1 VKPSSFKPAIVI
13 AAYNRAG
20 SLQRLMHSLE
30 RAHYPDDGVKIIISV
45 DGGGNPDV
53 AAKARSLSIN
63 QTQPEVIEHPRN
75 LGLRDHILFCGSL
88 AEKYGSV
95 IVLED
100 DLVVDPWFYQFAC
113 ASLEYYDSTPEIAGI
128 ALYSQRYNDHAE
140 LPFEPFGNGHTT
152 FFMQVGCS
160 WGQIWSAKQWQG
172 FKSWY
177 DNADDST
184 VKACHGLP
192 DNVKRWSESSWKK
205 YFNAYIVDSGK
216 FIVYPYDSY
225 TTNCSDSPGVHI
237 KEVNNVFQVALKSPH
252 RAPDSFN
259 FAPYKDKEV
268 AYDAYMEPCGSFI
281 YHALKLAASEVE
293 IDLHG
298 HKPWTMLLE
307 KQYALT
313 LRVLDEPEVAIY
325 PVSFRP
331 IEMNFVYPVMMEDTV
346 AIRLYKMRPD
356 IEPKQVSPSDYFN
369 LTRYYSDFDS
379 RNMKYARGY
388 FREFW
393 RNLKKFYF

>member
-1 VKPSSFKPAIVI
+1 MNTPSYKPAIVI
-13 AAYNRAG
+13 VAYDRAE
-20 SLQRLMHSLE
+20 SLQRLIDSLD
-30 RAHYPDDGVKIIISV
+30 RAHYRGDEVNVVISV
-45 DGGGNPDV
+45 DGGGNREV
-53 AAKARSLSIN
+53 LSKARSSSIKG
-63 QTQPEVIEHPRN
+63 TQPEVIEHPNN
-75 LGLRDHILFCGSL
+75 LGLKDHILFCGSL
-88 AEKYGSV
+88 AQKYGSV

-100 DLVVDPWFYQFAC
+100 DLVVDPWFYEYAC
-113 ASLEYYDSTPEIAGI
+113 RSLDFYASTKEIAGI

-140 LPFEPFGNGHTT
+140 LPFEPFGNGYST

-160 WGQIWSAKQWQG
+160 WGQIWSAEQWQD
-172 FKSWY
+172 FKTWY
-177 DNADDST
+177 DQADGST
-184 VKACHGLP
+184 VSACLGLP

-216 FIVYPYDSY
+216 FIVYPYDSF

-237 KEVNNVFQVALKSPH
+237 KEVNNVFQVAMKSPY
-252 RAPDSFN
+252 RAEDSLN
-259 FAPYKDKEV
+259 FAPFQDKEV
-268 AYDAYMEPCGSFI
+268 AYDAYMEPCGAFI
-281 YHALKLAASEVE
+281 YKNLKLAATEVE

-298 HKPWTMLLE
+298 HKPWSMLLK

-313 LRVLDEPEVAIY
+313 LRVLDEPELAEY

-331 IEMNFVYPVMMEDTV
+331 IEMNFVYPVMMQDTV
-346 AIRLYKMRPD
+346 AIRLYRIRPD
-356 IEPKQVSPSDYFN
+356 IEPREVSPSDYFN

-393 RNLKKFYF
+393 RNFRKFYF